1 MGQTRSSS
9 LGGSPLVK
17 LRNSAF
23 GSSPR
28 SLAGRDL
35 SMRLAAFS
43 RV

>member
-23 GSSPR
+23 SS
-28 SLAGRDL
+28 
-35 SMRLAAFS
+35 S
-43 RV
+43 RVLLLGAT